1 MGFHLRRI
9 IQLVLALVAG
19 LGSLWAQM
27 PEPSGRLRWREYGY
41 DDGLRNSSISAICQ
55 DQRGFIWVGTEEGL
69 HRFDG
74 KSFQVFMRPEGLPSS
89 AVQALH
95 ASPDGGLWVGTYRG
109 LARREGNRFVAVG
122 TEHPELAKS
131 ITALAS
137 GADGSLHVGTSA
149 GPYRQVSGVRFEA
162 MASWPG
168 GAVSALATLPGS
180 GGMCIASWD
189 GSRARVYRTV
199 GATWQELPGK
209 ADFGLARLDGLA
221 VDGSGTLWT
230 RSLGALWRF
239 DQQTFVPAPFP
250 VKRTQ
255 RSACLYVDGSGR
267 LMIPGVSELIVLEN
281 GKVLRRGGKE
291 SWAGQVQVAILVD
304 REGSMWVGGGGLR
317 QSQGRR
323 FWRSYGP
330 EEGLQNPY
338 VWSLWR
344 DRDRTLF
351 AGTER
356 GLARL
361 GPEGWKM
368 IPGTEDTQVRSEV
381 RGSDGAFYLAGS
393 PWIRR
398 WDPATGR
405 TVRFG
410 PEQGVRA
417 DGRIFRLLFDRA
429 GTLWVATDSGGLLQ
443 GRGEGSHWTFTPEP
457 LPGGTPKES
466 IMDLHEDGA
475 GRLWAAGD
483 HGLALRE
490 GGRWRRFTRADGL
503 REDAVAY
510 ARTLRN
516 GDLLLGYDANLG
528 MARARY
534 EHGQLR
540 LLRHFDA
547 QIDPTRTLFFMGE
560 DAGGNLWAGTG
571 AGVHRVSTTGTV
583 ELFTYRDGLISDS
596 TNNMAFLADP
606 DGDVWIGTV
615 GGIARFDAKAYGGPP
630 PPPAL
635 ETYAFTL
642 GTDSFYAAPTRPLEV
657 PYRNN
662 TFEAQFAALS
672 IRHQDDL
679 RLEVRLE
686 GLEKDWHAARGRT
699 ERYAGLAAGD
709 YAFQIRSQVA
719 DGTWVHSVPICFR
732 VLPPWWGSWT
742 FRALVV
748 SGLVGLAIV
757 YTRWRVRNLKI
768 RNALLEERVQ
778 ERTQA
783 LDASER
789 RAWEAYARL
798 QDMDKQKNQFL
809 GIVAHDLRN
818 PLNGIVLA
826 AQLLEGEKDQTR
838 RDATARKI
846 AKQGLDMSDLI
857 SRFLDKAVL
866 ESGQVKP
873 QLECFSLAALAREIL
888 DLHQTR
894 AREKDILLSF
904 DPGGAPPDVQA
915 DETFSKAILDNLVS
929 NAIKYSP
936 PGTRTFV
943 RLSVSGAYLRLS
955 VADQGPGFT
964 LEDQQRLFGRFVKL
978 SAEPTG
984 GEMSTGLGLSIVKH
998 MADAMGCGISVES
1011 QPGLGATFHVDFP
1024 LRPNEG

>member
-9 IQLVLALVAG
+9 IQLVLALVVG
-19 LGSLWAQM
+19 LGFLWAQI

-41 DDGLRNSSISAICQ
+41 DDGLRNNSIYAICQ

-74 KSFQVFMRPEGLPSS
+74 KSFQVFMRGEGLPSS
-89 AVQALH
+89 AIQVLQAG
-95 ASPDGGLWVGTYRG
+95 PDGGLWVGTYRG

-122 TEHPELAKS
+122 AELPDLTKS
-131 ITALAS
+131 ITALATA
-137 GADGSLHVGTSA
+137 ADGSLYVGTPT
-149 GPYRQVSGVRFEA
+149 GPYRQVAGDRFEA

-168 GAVSALATLPGS
+168 VSVSALATLPGTR
-180 GGMCIASWD
+180 GMCVASWD
-189 GSRARVYRTV
+189 GSRARVFRTV
-199 GATWQELPGK
+199 GASWQELTGS

-221 VDGSGTLWT
+221 VDGTGTLWA

-250 VKRTQ
+250 VKRTE
-255 RSACLYVDGSGR
+255 RYACLYVDGLGR

-291 SWAGQVQVAILVD
+291 IWAGQVQVAMLVD

-330 EEGLQNPY
+330 EDGLQNPY

-344 DRDRTLF
+344 DSDRILF
-351 AGTER
+351 AGTEK

-368 IPGTEDTQVRSEV
+368 IPGTEDTQVRSGV
-381 RGSDGAFYLAGS
+381 RGPDGAYYLAGS

-398 WDPATGR
+398 WDPATGQ
-405 TVRFG
+405 TVKFG
-410 PEQGVRA
+410 PDQGVRA
-417 DGRIFRLLFDRA
+417 DGRIFRLLFDRT
-429 GTLWVATDSGGLLQ
+429 GILWVATDSGGLL
-443 GRGEGSHWTFTPEP
+443 RGSGQGSHWTFAPEP
-457 LPGGTPKES
+457 LPGGTPRES
-466 IMDLHEDGA
+466 IGDLHEDRA
-475 GRLWAAGD
+475 GRLWAPGD

-490 GGRWRRFTRADGL
+490 GGRWRRFTHSDGL
-503 REDAVAY
+503 RADAVSFT
-510 ARTLRN
+510 RTLRN
-516 GDLLLGYDANLG
+516 GDLLVAYDDALG

-534 EHGQLR
+534 EQGQLHI
-540 LLRHFDA
+540 LRHFDA
-547 QIDPTRTLFFMGE
+547 EIDPSRTHFFMGE

-571 AGVHRVSTTGTV
+571 AGVHRVSVSGTV

-596 TNNMAFLADP
+596 TNNMAFHADP

-615 GGIARFDAKAYGGPP
+615 GGIARFDAKAYEGPP
-630 PPPAL
+630 GPPAL
-635 ETYAFTL
+635 EIMAFTL
-642 GTDSFYAAPTRPLEV
+642 GSESFHAAPTRPLEV

-662 TFEAQFAALS
+662 TFEVQFAALS

-686 GLEKDWHAARGRT
+686 GVEKEWHPARGRS
-699 ERYAGLAAGD
+699 ERYVGLAAGE

-719 DGTWVHSVPICFR
+719 DGTWVHSVPIRFR

-748 SGLVGLAIV
+748 LGLLGLAFA
-757 YTRWRVRNLKI
+757 YTRWRVRNLKS
-768 RNALLEERVQ
+768 RNALLEARVR
-778 ERTQA
+778 ERTLA
-783 LDASER
+783 LDTSER

-798 QDMDKQKNQFL
+798 QDMDKQKNEFL

-826 AQLLEGEKDQTR
+826 AQLLEGEQDQTR
-838 RDATARKI
+838 LNATARKI

-857 SRFLDKAVL
+857 SRFLDRAVL
-866 ESGQVKP
+866 EAGQVNP
-873 QLECFSLAALAREIL
+873 HLELISLATLAREII

-904 DPGGAPPDVQA
+904 DPGVTTPDVEA
-915 DETFSKAILDNLVS
+915 DETFTKAILDNLIS

-936 PGTRTFV
+936 QGTRTFV
-943 RLSVSGAYLRLS
+943 RLRAREGCLRLS

-964 LEDQQRLFGRFVKL
+964 VEDQQRLFSRFAKL

-998 MADAMGCGISVES
+998 MADAMGCEISVES

-1024 LRPNEG
+1024 LRRSEG